1 MDDQVDQRNLQILQ
15 WNARSIENKMFDL
28 DVTQRTAKPHVITI
42 QETFLNKKVTTPKLL
57 NYSPYRKD
65 KENG

>member
-42 QETFLNKKVTTPKLL
+42 QETF
-57 NYSPYRKD
+57 
-65 KENG
+65 